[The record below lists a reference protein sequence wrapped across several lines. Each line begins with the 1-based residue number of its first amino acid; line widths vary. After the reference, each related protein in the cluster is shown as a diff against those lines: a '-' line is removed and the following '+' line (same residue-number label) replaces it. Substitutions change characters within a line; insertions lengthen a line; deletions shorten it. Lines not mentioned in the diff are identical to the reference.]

1 MKNFNNGNGNGNSVK
16 AEVKTQE
23 VIKMNENNINNGNKA
38 TTVGENKIF
47 KEVSTMTNVNNTLS
61 NSVFSAQMEKEIAEF
76 EKLTAY
82 ELMDIK
88 TLRKREY
95 SAQRL
100 EKWWEW
106 AIEAIDRTY
115 LDSSKSV
122 EEKEEEARRD
132 AEMRLFEDTHVLDRD
147 EERCMMEKRVRSGY
161 EESDDSFWDEHMS
174 DTQKRACN
182 LMALFTIDKDI
193 AANNTFYRKGIKNVP
208 HEFHEVEVAITAF
221 RAPGLVDTAFWAPRL
236 RAMIDKI
243 VAYQQN
249 RQNVVVIQFNEI
261 WAAFK
266 AVVENYGIDNVPP
279 VYKILYTWYY
289 DHATKEE
296 KRDFE
301 EYLPKAMNR
310 FSWVYTTGRSSSKYP
325 IYNVWRNIAL
335 GRNINDAP
343 DGVSPEFADKI
354 RAYTDKAYA
363 LLFTEAREYSADEL
377 DDLEAK
383 AMRYYREKFWEAKYL
398 PKVGMDYNKL
408 VKRASEN
415 ETAWKILDRF
425 DDMTDKDASE
435 YAARVIKSRQAEMA
449 KIRAQEPLR
458 RYAEALIDAMCE
470 GLNDDQDYSKR

>member
-1 MKNFNNGNGNGNSVK
+1 MKKVTVNNTNSVNNN
-16 AEVKTQE
+16 KTQE
-23 VIKMNENNINNGNKA
+23 VITMTRESNINNNA
-38 TTVGENKIF
+38 
-47 KEVSTMTNVNNTLS
+47 MVNNTNKKEENTMTREQFERESFDAL
-61 NSVFSAQMEKEIAEF
+61 VEQKAQEERKRQHEKEMNRF
-76 EKLTAY
+76 YK
-82 ELMDIK
+82 
-88 TLRKREY
+88 
-95 SAQRL
+95 
-100 EKWWEW
+100 
-106 AIEAIDRTY
+106 EAIFYDERRY
-115 LDSSKSV
+115 LDLSKDA
-122 EEKEEEARRD
+122 ETKELEARRNAD
-132 AEMRLFEDTHVLDRD
+132 ERLFEDTHFLDRD
-147 EERCMMEKRVRSGY
+147 AEKCKMDTMVRNGY
-161 EESDDSFWDEHMS
+161 EESKDAFWDEHMN
-174 DTQKRACN
+174 DIQKRACN

-193 AANNTFYRKGIKNVP
+193 AANNTFYRKEIKNVP
-208 HEFHEVEVAITAF
+208 DGFHDVEVAVTAF
-221 RAPGLVDTAFWAPRL
+221 RAPGLVDAAFWAPRL

-243 VAYQQN
+243 VDHQKHTQ
-249 RQNVVVIQFNEI
+249 RVVNIQFAEI

-279 VYKILYTWYY
+279 VYKMLYTWYY

-310 FSWVYTTGRSSSKYP
+310 FAWVYTTGKSNSKYP

-335 GRNINDAP
+335 GRNLNDAP

-398 PKVGMDYNKL
+398 PKVGMDYNML

-415 ETAWKILDRF
+415 EMAWKILDAF
-425 DDMTDKDASE
+425 DDITDKDAAE

-449 KIRAQEPLR
+449 KIKAQEPLR
-458 RYAEALIDAMCE
+458 KYAEALIDAMVD

>member
-1 MKNFNNGNGNGNSVK
+1 MKKVNGNNIGSANGANSNSINQVSSKNSKEVINMTRENSNGNNYGDARDFDDLVERYE
-16 AEVKTQE
+16 ARVRAWRQYMRT
-23 VIKMNENNINNGNKA
+23 
-38 TTVGENKIF
+38 
-47 KEVSTMTNVNNTLS
+47 
-61 NSVFSAQMEKEIAEF
+61 EKF
-76 EKLTAY
+76 WEK
-82 ELMDIK
+82 
-88 TLRKREY
+88 
-95 SAQRL
+95 
-100 EKWWEW
+100 
-106 AIEAIDRTY
+106 AIEALDRVY
-115 LDSSKSV
+115 LDSSKSDD
-122 EEKEEEARRD
+122 EKREEALKD
-132 AEMRLFEDTHVLDRD
+132 AEMRLFEDTHILDRD
-147 EERCMMEKRVRSGY
+147 EERCQMDKRVRNGY
-161 EESDDSFWDEHMS
+161 EESDDSFWDAHMS

-193 AANNTFYRKGIKNVP
+193 AANNEFYRKNIKNVP
-208 HEFHEVEVAITAF
+208 NGFHDVEVAVTAF
-221 RAPGLVDTAFWAPRL
+221 RAPGLVDAALWAPRL

-243 VAYQQN
+243 VDHQKQT
-249 RQNVVVIQFNEI
+249 QDIVIIRFPEI

-279 VYKILYTWYY
+279 VYKMLYTWYY

-335 GRNINDAP
+335 GRNLNDAP

-354 RAYTDKAYA
+354 RAYADKAYA

-377 DDLEAK
+377 DDMEAK

-398 PKVGMDYNKL
+398 PKAGMDYTML

-415 ETAWKILDRF
+415 EMAWKILDAF
-425 DDMTDKDASE
+425 DDMTDAGAAE
-435 YAARVIKSRQAEMA
+435 YAARVIKSRQDEMA
-449 KIRAQEPLR
+449 KIKAQEPLR
-458 RYAEALIDAMCE
+458 KYAEALIDAMCE